1 MSSVPVRA
9 ALLGALFAA
18 LVTLPGLGTGT
29 LWDNSETA
37 YGEVAREILL
47 THDWVVMH
55 LNAQPWFVQ
64 PPLYFWIA
72 ALLAKLFGVTA
83 FALRLPSALATIAM
97 GGAVGYAT
105 ARIAGGRAG
114 MIAAIV
120 LSTSLMQA
128 IVGRLAIM
136 DALLDFSVAA
146 AVLWWYRAFDP
157 SGDGRRRDTAL
168 VCGALALA
176 VGTLAKGPVAPVI
189 AVLVIGAWLVWEQR
203 AGRLAAPHPAAWGL
217 AALAFALVTL
227 PWFVGLFGRVGPGA
241 LGELI
246 GHYTVGRYTG
256 VIENQTGPFWYYLP
270 VLILGF
276 FPWIAFVP
284 VALAAAA
291 HEARRPAGSFARFAL
306 VWTVVP
312 LLFFSC
318 ASTKLPNYVALL
330 LPALAILVALWFERV
345 AAGAQRRA
353 AVVSAAT
360 IPLFVG
366 CVGLAI
372 ALFSRSNRLD
382 VDAAVLDPQLLFLG
396 GAMLVGSLLTVAAL
410 ARRRSVAWSPY
421 VLAVTSGALVL
432 FIAFV
437 AEPAAEPL
445 KPIPPLARIIQA
457 RRAPADVV
465 AIRGVSGGNSLTFYT
480 TPPVRDISSN
490 RAFVGTICPAGTTWL
505 VTRPPDAAT
514 LQAAARRVG
523 RTATVVASAPA
534 GHPRA
539 ALLRVDGGPCPDG
552 VAARKPAG
560 TTDAMSPRPA
570 SRSAE

>member
-1 MSSVPVRA
+1 MRSVPARA

-18 LVTLPGLGTGT
+18 LVTVPGLGTGT

-47 THDWVVMH
+47 SHDWVVMH
-55 LNAQPWFVQ
+55 LNGQEWFVQ

-72 ALLAKLFGVTA
+72 ALLAKLFGPTA

-97 GGAVGYAT
+97 GGTVGYAT

-114 MIAAIV
+114 TIAAVV

-136 DALLDFSVAA
+136 DALLDFAVAA
-146 AVLWWYRAFDP
+146 AVLWWYRAFEP
-157 SGDGRRRDTAL
+157 SGDARRRDTAF

-189 AVLVIGAWLVWEQR
+189 TVLVVGVWALWERR
-203 AGRLAAPHPAAWGL
+203 AGRLAAPRPGALAL
-217 AALAFALVTL
+217 AALAFLVVTL
-227 PWFVGLFGRVGPGA
+227 PWFVALFARVGAG
-241 LGELI
+241 GIVELI

-256 VIENQTGPFWYYLP
+256 VIENQRGPFWYYLP

-284 VALAAAA
+284 VALAS
-291 HEARRPAGSFARFAL
+291 ARREAAQPEGGLARLAL

-312 LLFFSC
+312 LVFFSF

-330 LPALAILVALWFERV
+330 LPALAILVALWFARV

-353 AVVSAAT
+353 AVISAAT
-360 IPLFVG
+360 VPLFVG
-366 CVGLAI
+366 CVGVAI

-382 VDAAVLDPQLLFLG
+382 VDTAQLDPQLVFLG
-396 GAMLVGSLLTVAAL
+396 AAMLLGSLLTVVAL
-410 ARRRSVAWSPY
+410 ARRGSVPWSPY
-421 VLAVTSGALVL
+421 VLAATSGALVL

-445 KPIPPLARIIQA
+445 KPIPPLARLIDA
-457 RRAPADVV
+457 GRKPGDVV
-465 AIRGVSGGNSLTFYT
+465 AIRGVSGGNGLTFYT
-480 TPPVRDISSN
+480 APPVRDISSN
-490 RAFVGTICPAGTTWL
+490 HAFLEAICPGGTTWL
-505 VTRPPDAAT
+505 VTRPRDAEFLTAI
-514 LQAAARRVG
+514 ARSRQ
-523 RTATVVASAPA
+523 RTVTVVAATPA
-534 GHPRA
+534 NRPRA
-539 ALLRVDGGPCPDG
+539 ALLRIDGGACRTTQ
-552 VAARKPAG
+552 AAR
-560 TTDAMSPRPA
+560 
-570 SRSAE
+570 